1 MADGLWIIEMYDDYL
16 VYPKEA
22 YGYLYL
28 GIGLV
33 VIAFLIIQYKR
44 KNIARNEVVH
54 HFRDEKDNRVFIDK
68 IWANKEKLGDK
79 AAGGVLITLVI
90 IAFFDLGM
98 AISLLVPILLL
109 GAIIFGFIFIMRGNG
124 EDEVEEPKS
133 RFMRLIDYRTHP
145 FSIPLILF
153 ILVVVTFL
161 LSKQFGFTLSLE
173 TGGNPRYV
181 TSLPAGMYLEAAL
194 VFVCGFIY
202 IIHNGDFLGIHK
214 EKQSGYKL
222 LAIHFI
228 VLISSG
234 STFLIWLV
242 ILIEALFTR

>member
-1 MADGLWIIEMYDDYL
+1 MDYDYL

-22 YGYLYL
+22 YRFLYL

-33 VIAFLIIQYKR
+33 VIGFLIIQYKR
-44 KNIARNEVVH
+44 MTIARNEVVH
-54 HFRDEKDNRVFIDK
+54 HFRNEKDNRVFIDK
-68 IWANKEKLGDK
+68 IWVNKEKWGDEV
-79 AAGGVLITLVI
+79 AGGVVVTLVF
-90 IAFFDLGM
+90 IAYFDFGI
-98 AISLLVPILLL
+98 AISLLTPILLL
-109 GAIIFGFIFIMRGNG
+109 GAILFGFIFIMRGNG
-124 EDEVEEPKS
+124 EGDVEEPKS

-161 LSKQFGFTLSLE
+161 LSKQFGFTLSYE

-181 TSLPAGMYLEAAL
+181 TSLPVAMYLEATL

-202 IIHNGDFLGIHK
+202 IIHNENFFGIHQ
-214 EKQSGYKL
+214 EKQSDDKL
-222 LAIHFI
+222 IAIHLI
-228 VLISSG
+228 VIISSG